1 MRRTSSAGRVS
12 SAGMVHNARSARGGQ
27 CQCARTSGGGGR
39 AGAENGWMVHYI
51 GCALGHVTKCPAYFI
66 AEFSL
71 PTTAIP
77 AYLLWS
83 EIKPLTSDGAGEQAR
98 TARPAQ
104 APQRSTGYGVDVMR
118 WASFEAEKASSW
130 TVQSAK

>member
-1 MRRTSSAGRVS
+1 MHALQEVANVSALEQVVVEGEREQK
-12 SAGMVHNARSARGGQ
+12 MVG
-27 CQCARTSGGGGR
+27 
-39 AGAENGWMVHYI
+39 MVHYI

-77 AYLLWS
+77 AYLAWS

-104 APQRSTGYGVDVMR
+104 APQRSTGYGVDVMQ

-130 TVQSAK
+130 TVQSAKRKAKP